1 MLASSSG
8 GVGGRLVGSALHNS
22 SNAFVTMETGVFKAT
37 IDAIKTCLGTSRTW
51 WKKLFPSSRSFL

>member
-37 IDAIKTCLGTSRTW
+37 IDANRCHQDMFGD
-51 WKKLFPSSRSFL
+51 